1 MQQPVEIA
9 RIKRLLLRGP
19 NWLGDAVMCEP
30 ALAAARRLFHG
41 AEITLLAKPPV
52 AELFKGHPDLD
63 CILAYQD
70 PGQHAGF
77 SGKWLLAETLRRQ
90 RFDMAV
96 LFQNAFS
103 AAFLAFLAG
112 IPRRYG
118 YSTDGRR
125 FLLSDP
131 VPVPVG
137 SQRPHQVDY
146 YLRLLEPLGLN
157 AEARSPRLY
166 LSAEDTQAANSL
178 LAEAGID
185 EQEFLIG
192 LNPGSTYG
200 TAKRWLPER
209 FAEAADRLVR
219 DIADKS
225 GAGARVVIV
234 GAKGEEALGLAIA
247 ERMQATPL
255 RLAGRTTVR
264 QLMAV
269 VGRCGLF
276 LTNDTGPMHIAA
288 ALGVPVAAIFG
299 PTDSRTTSPFG
310 GRHRII
316 SHPVDCAPCLLRECP
331 IDHRCMTRLTVDEVY
346 GAATRL
352 LDSRKSERPMSESP
366 GWKTVGPSD
375 VTTSLN
381 GVTVFLDR
389 DGTLNRDSGYV
400 GRPDELELFP
410 DTIEA
415 VAQLTKAGARVV
427 LITNQSG
434 VGRGLFTHEDVGA
447 VHRELR
453 ERLAGGGG
461 TLHAIYY
468 CPHHPDDSCLCR
480 KPRTGMIDRA
490 AEDLGL
496 DLSSAY
502 VVGDQKRDM
511 ELARSVGARAVMV
524 TTGPTSTESLA
535 RFRAEGPVPD
545 YVASSLREAVKWI
558 MQDAPARAVC
568 KVKQ

>member
-41 AEITLLAKPPV
+41 AEITLLAKPLV

-146 YLRLLEPLGLN
+146 YLRLLGPLGLN
-157 AEARSPRLY
+157 AEARPPRLH
-166 LSAEDTQAANSL
+166 LSAEDTEAANRL

-219 DIADKS
+219 DVANKS
-225 GAGARVVIV
+225 GARVRVVIV
-234 GAKGEEALGLAIA
+234 GARGEEALVAPSSTRFPSSGSLSGLSSKH
-247 ERMQATPL
+247 P
-255 RLAGRTTVR
+255 
-264 QLMAV
+264 
-269 VGRCGLF
+269 RC
-276 LTNDTGPMHIAA
+276 
-288 ALGVPVAAIFG
+288 
-299 PTDSRTTSPFG
+299 SRTSGCCSPA
-310 GRHRII
+310 
-316 SHPVDCAPCLLRECP
+316 CTWA
-331 IDHRCMTRLTVDEVY
+331 
-346 GAATRL
+346 
-352 LDSRKSERPMSESP
+352 RP
-366 GWKTVGPSD
+366 
-375 VTTSLN
+375 
-381 GVTVFLDR
+381 
-389 DGTLNRDSGYV
+389 
-400 GRPDELELFP
+400 
-410 DTIEA
+410 
-415 VAQLTKAGARVV
+415 
-427 LITNQSG
+427 
-434 VGRGLFTHEDVGA
+434 
-447 VHRELR
+447 
-453 ERLAGGGG
+453 
-461 TLHAIYY
+461 
-468 CPHHPDDSCLCR
+468 
-480 KPRTGMIDRA
+480 
-490 AEDLGL
+490 
-496 DLSSAY
+496 
-502 VVGDQKRDM
+502 
-511 ELARSVGARAVMV
+511 
-524 TTGPTSTESLA
+524 
-535 RFRAEGPVPD
+535 
-545 YVASSLREAVKWI
+545 
-558 MQDAPARAVC
+558 
-568 KVKQ
+568 